1 MDKERALTY
10 LKNNITKL
18 KDDLSR
24 EEYSSVGYTMYNVI
38 EDKIFFF
45 QEPLEALTEP
55 TEKKTHGALI
65 SVYGVIRGLK
75 NRILYEENQVK
86 KDWYRCELEQ
96 WQNIRNCL
104 KGSDVVNIQP
114 EENLIFVNKNDD
126 KDKFKLI
133 KWNYFCQDE
142 EIWCARF
149 EDSVRP
155 LFDIILSDYAPIVDG
170 KIICD
175 YELDIN
181 KEKPMTRARYVQ
193 IKETIAEAMRRNR

>member
-24 EEYSSVGYTMYNVI
+24 EERCLVGYTTYDVI
-38 EDKIFFF
+38 EDKLFFF
-45 QEPLEALTEP
+45 QEPFEALTDP
-55 TEKKTHGALI
+55 TEKRVHDALV
-65 SVYGVIRGLK
+65 SVYGAIKGLES
-75 NRILYEENQVK
+75 RILYEENQVK

-96 WQNIRNCL
+96 WKNIRNCL
-104 KGSDVVNIQP
+104 KEADVVNIQP
-114 EENLIFVNKNDD
+114 EENLIFVNKSND

-142 EIWCARF
+142 EIWCAKF
-149 EDSVRP
+149 EDSIHP
-155 LFDIILSDYAPIVDG
+155 LFDVTLSDYAPVVDG
-170 KIICD
+170 KVICD
-175 YELDIN
+175 YELNIN

-193 IKETIAEAMRRNR
+193 INETIAEAVRRGK